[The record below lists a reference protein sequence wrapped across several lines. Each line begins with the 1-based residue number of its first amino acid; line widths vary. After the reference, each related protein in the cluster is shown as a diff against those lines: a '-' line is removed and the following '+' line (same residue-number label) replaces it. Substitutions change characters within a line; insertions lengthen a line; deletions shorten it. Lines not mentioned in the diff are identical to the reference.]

1 MALLQANEID
11 AGGGYITDRG
21 SWVNGFQETVDGKLF
36 NGYAINDIV
45 HTDKAVYLS
54 LVDENTTNPDTDTS
68 GSWRK
73 FLDKKEAMDFVKS
86 HQPTIGE
93 DGYWYVYNPS
103 TGNMMKTDT
112 LANGGMIMP
121 SVYRSNND
129 LVIDGGIGDPTGK
142 FVQENNS
149 LIINF

>member
-1 MALLQANEID
+1 MDLLNANEID

-45 HTDKAVYLS
+45 HTDKAVYMS

-103 TGNMMKTDT
+103 TGNMEKTDT

-121 SVYRSNND
+121 SVYRSKND

-142 FVQENNS
+142 FVQENNN

>member
-1 MALLQANEID
+1 MELKPNEFD
-11 AGGGYITDRG
+11 LGGGYIKDRG
-21 SWVNGFQETVDGKLF
+21 TWVEGFKETSDGIEYV
-36 NGYAINDIV
+36 GYAINDIV
-45 HTDKAVYLS
+45 HTDKAVYMS
-54 LVDENTTNPDTDTS
+54 LVDENTTNPDTDET

-103 TGNMMKTDT
+103 TGNMEKTENFAT
-112 LANGGMIMP
+112 GGMIMP

-129 LVIDGGIGDPTGK
+129 LVIDGGIGDPTDK
-142 FVQENNS
+142 FVQENNN